1 MPRACRRCQGDIWSR
16 VWGEDGTGRAGLG
29 AIAAPSAAAVEDAA
43 AALERAQTEL
53 WTAER
58 SRDRVLMAAQS
69 QTPYAFVRL
78 PRPAPPAPD
87 QPPSES
93 QYQSLAAD
101 GVETVL
107 ELGGPLYWLRLAKDG
122 SGTRINPDL
131 QMTLRLRSRLLRTA
145 DNAVLHDYEAEYRS
159 GKLRTLFEWAANDAQ
174 AFRTE
179 AEAGLQAVMAKIM
192 DRLFLAEAPADQSA
206 QSH

>member
-1 MPRACRRCQGDIWSR
+1 
-16 VWGEDGTGRAGLG
+16 LG

-58 SRDRVLMAAQS
+58 IRDRVLMAAQS

-107 ELGGPLYWLRLAKDG
+107 ELGGPFYWLRLAKDG

-131 QMTLRLRSRLLRTA
+131 QMKSRIPGRMTRRGQPT
-145 DNAVLHDYEAEYRS
+145 DGS
-159 GKLRTLFEWAANDAQ
+159 
-174 AFRTE
+174 
-179 AEAGLQAVMAKIM
+179 
-192 DRLFLAEAPADQSA
+192 
-206 QSH
+206 

>member
-1 MPRACRRCQGDIWSR
+1 M
-16 VWGEDGTGRAGLG
+16 G
-29 AIAAPSAAAVEDAA
+29 AIAAPSA

-58 SRDRVLMAAQS
+58 IRDRVLMAAQS
-69 QTPYAFVRL
+69 QAPYAFVRL
-78 PRPAPPAPD
+78 PCPAPPAPD

-107 ELGGPLYWLRLAKDG
+107 ELGGPFYWLRLAKDG
-122 SGTRINPDL
+122 SGTRIDPDL

-145 DNAVLHDYEAEYRS
+145 DNTVLYDYEAEYRS
-159 GKLRTLFEWAANDAQ
+159 SNLRTLFEWAANDAQ

-179 AEAGLQAVMAKIM
+179 VEAGLQGVVAKIM